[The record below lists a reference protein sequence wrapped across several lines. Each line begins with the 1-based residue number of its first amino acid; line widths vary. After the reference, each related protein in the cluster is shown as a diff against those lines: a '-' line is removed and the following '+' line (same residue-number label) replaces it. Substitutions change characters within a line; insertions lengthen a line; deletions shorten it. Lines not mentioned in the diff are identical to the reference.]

1 MEMSET
7 SLNGTLVVGPAWVGD
22 MVMAQSL
29 FKHLRDRWPDRDI
42 DVLAPAATVQLVS
55 RMPEVSMGILLKQEH
70 GQLGLGYR
78 KRLGNSLRG
87 KRYRQAI
94 VLPNSLKSA
103 LVPFFADIPER
114 TGFRGEYR
122 YALLNDMRMLDE
134 NRLPKMVER
143 FLALGVGVNDPLPPI
158 QYPALMTDETNLADV
173 VGRLRLDLS
182 RPVLGLCPGAE
193 FGDAKRWPE
202 RHYAALA
209 LYAIRKGM
217 NVWLLGGPKDR
228 VISGTIASMVKEEN
242 EYGITDLA
250 GQTSLMDAVDLLG
263 ACSLV
268 VSNDSGLMHIA
279 AAVGVPIVVV
289 YGSTSPQFTPPLSDL
304 AMIVSEK
311 LECSPCFKR
320 TCPLGHKNCL
330 NQLVPGR
337 IEPVVDR
344 YCGGA
349 TL

>member
-1 MEMSET
+1 MSET
-7 SLNGTLVVGPAWVGD
+7 SRNGTLVVGPAWIGD

-29 FKHLRDRWPDRDI
+29 FKHLRNRWPDRDI

-70 GQLGLGYR
+70 GELGLGYR

-87 KRYRQAI
+87 RQYRQAI

-122 YALLNDMRMLDE
+122 YALLNDMRLLDE
-134 NRLPKMVER
+134 KRLPKMVER
-143 FLALGVGVNDPLPPI
+143 FLALGVGANDPLPAI
-158 QYPALMTDETNLADV
+158 QYPALMTDKTNLADAV
-173 VGRLRLDLS
+173 SRLGLDLS

-209 LYAIRKGM
+209 GYAIRKGM

-228 VISGTIASMVKEEN
+228 VISGNIASMVADEFGE
-242 EYGITDLA
+242 GIADLA

-279 AAVGVPIVVV
+279 AAVSIPVVVV
-289 YGSTSPQFTPPLSDL
+289 YGSTSPRFTPPLSDK
-304 AMIVSEK
+304 AVTVSEN

-320 TCPLGHKNCL
+320 VCPLGHKNCL
-330 NQLVPGR
+330 NQLLPAR
-337 IEPVVDR
+337 IEPVIDR
-344 YCGGA
+344 YCGGV
-349 TL
+349 TS